1 MDDDIL
7 FLIFILVPVSLIA
20 VPLILARRRR
30 ATVPPKSTALDPSV
44 DAHEEQ

>member
-30 ATVPPKSTALDPSV
+30 APVTEKSSTGDPTV

>member
-30 ATVPPKSTALDPSV
+30 ATMPEEGAEGDSPLDT
-44 DAHEEQ
+44 HEEQ

>member
-20 VPLILARRRR
+20 VPLTLARRRR
-30 ATVPPKSTALDPSV
+30 VKGPVKGSAVDPSV
-44 DAHEEQ
+44 DPHEEQ

>member
-20 VPLILARRRR
+20 VPLIMARRRR
-30 ATVPPKSTALDPSV
+30 ATSPEESTAVDPRG
-44 DAHEEQ
+44 DTHEER